1 MAFSDKIPFIRG
13 KVLWT
18 TVTPR
23 YNNDQDF
30 RMEVTHLNRVYQRV
44 ARDYIDTGMYQ
55 DGLGEWFFNELNTV
69 LSGSMK
75 KIEEGYGTVLK
86 WESSVVDF
94 SVELWSFYRG
104 SQVAKGVFAAWV
116 KTGNGMYSL
125 ENFLTG
131 DIKQQSKKVEEIY
144 T

>member
-1 MAFSDKIPFIRG
+1 
-13 KVLWT
+13 
-18 TVTPR
+18 
-23 YNNDQDF
+23 
-30 RMEVTHLNRVYQRV
+30 MEVTHLNRVYQRV

-75 KIEEGYGTVLK
+75 KAEEGYGTVLK
-86 WESSVVDF
+86 WESSVADF

-116 KTGNGMYSL
+116 KTENGMYSL
-125 ENFLTG
+125 EDFLTG